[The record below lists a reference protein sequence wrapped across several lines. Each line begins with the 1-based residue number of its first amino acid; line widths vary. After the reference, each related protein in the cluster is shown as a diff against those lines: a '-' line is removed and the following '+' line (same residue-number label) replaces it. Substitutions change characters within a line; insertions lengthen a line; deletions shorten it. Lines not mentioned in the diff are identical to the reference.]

1 MKKTFTIS
9 ISGTVFHIEE
19 DAFEKLQGYLF
30 KLKNHFG
37 NDDEGREIVADIEAR
52 IADLFLEKSKGESKV
67 VVNEWIDDVIATMGT
82 PEDFES
88 QEAGGEP
95 VAGQAKRRKRLY
107 RDTEHRVFGG
117 VSSGLGAYFN
127 IDPVV
132 VRIIFVVL
140 LLMNGIGVLAYLVLW
155 IAVPKAETTS
165 QRLEMRGQEVTVS
178 NIERTIRDDIRES
191 KEAHVKPT
199 EKSAPLKQA
208 EKSSGSRGGGTN
220 VIKDILQAT
229 LIAFGIFMILT
240 GLFGLVGMIST
251 MMIGQSLASNWPLA
265 WDGFM
270 VSDMLNFFVSPGT
283 MIWGLI
289 MIGLLAGIPLL
300 AILYIGT
307 KLVFRYKSNNTA
319 IGLGMAG
326 VWLIALLALMII
338 SFKEVSNFKNRT
350 SLTSTETLA
359 PPEGKTLYLRPAPD
373 RYENYSKSDWD
384 IERFKTV
391 LVDGKPVLLGEPR
404 LDIEKSL
411 TGECVILIKKWA
423 RGKTQAE
430 ANEHIQSILYNYHLS
445 DSILTFDPWF
455 LPGKEARWHDQRV
468 EITLKLPEN
477 MSVHLGEGME
487 RLIYDIDNVTHT
499 WDGEM
504 IGKTWVM
511 KPEGLTMKDSIR

>member
-1 MKKTFTIS
+1 
-9 ISGTVFHIEE
+9 
-19 DAFEKLQGYLF
+19 
-30 KLKNHFG
+30 
-37 NDDEGREIVADIEAR
+37 
-52 IADLFLEKSKGESKV
+52 
-67 VVNEWIDDVIATMGT
+67 
-82 PEDFES
+82 
-88 QEAGGEP
+88 
-95 VAGQAKRRKRLY
+95 
-107 RDTEHRVFGG
+107 
-117 VSSGLGAYFN
+117 
-127 IDPVV
+127 
-132 VRIIFVVL
+132 
-140 LLMNGIGVLAYLVLW
+140 
-155 IAVPKAETTS
+155 
-165 QRLEMRGQEVTVS
+165 
-178 NIERTIRDDIRES
+178 
-191 KEAHVKPT
+191 
-199 EKSAPLKQA
+199 
-208 EKSSGSRGGGTN
+208 
-220 VIKDILQAT
+220 
-229 LIAFGIFMILT
+229 
-240 GLFGLVGMIST
+240 
-251 MMIGQSLASNWPLA
+251 
-265 WDGFM
+265 
-270 VSDMLNFFVSPGT
+270 
-283 MIWGLI
+283 
-289 MIGLLAGIPLL
+289 
-300 AILYIGT
+300 
-307 KLVFRYKSNNTA
+307 
-319 IGLGMAG
+319 
-326 VWLIALLALMII
+326 
-338 SFKEVSNFKNRT
+338 VSNFKNRT

>member
-19 DAFEKLQGYLF
+19 DAYEKLQGYLL
-30 KLKNHFG
+30 KLKSHFG

-52 IADLFLEKSKGESKV
+52 IADLFIEKSKGEGKV
-67 VVNEWIDDVIATMGT
+67 VVNEWVDEVIATMGT
-82 PEDFES
+82 PEEFENR
-88 QEAGGEP
+88 EVGGEP
-95 VAGQAKRRKRLY
+95 VAGQVKRRKRLY
-107 RDTEHRVFGG
+107 RDTEHRIFGG

-140 LLMNGIGVLAYLVLW
+140 LLINGIGILAYLVLW

-178 NIERTIRDDIRES
+178 NIERTIRDDVREPR
-191 KEAHVKPT
+191 EAQAKPSEKTAPVKP
-199 EKSAPLKQA
+199 AD
-208 EKSSGSRGGGTN
+208 KSSGSRSGGNN

-229 LIAFGIFMILT
+229 LIAFGIFMILA

-251 MMIGQSLASNWPLA
+251 LMIGHSVASNWPLA
-265 WDGFM
+265 WDGFN

-283 MIWGLI
+283 VTWGLI
-289 MIGLLAGIPLL
+289 MIGLLIGIPLL

-319 IGLGMAG
+319 VGLGMVG
-326 VWLIALLALMII
+326 IWLIALLSLVII
-338 SFKEVSNFKNRT
+338 SVKEVGNFKNRT
-350 SLTSTETLA
+350 SLTSTETLYLPA
-359 PPEGKTLYLRPAPD
+359 GKTLYLRPGVD
-373 RYENYSKSDWD
+373 RFGNYSEPDWD

-404 LDIEKSL
+404 LDIEKSS
-411 TGECVILIKKWA
+411 TGECVILIKKWS

-430 ANEHIQSILYNYHLS
+430 ANEHIQSIVYHYQLS

-455 LPGKEARWHDQRV
+455 MPGENAGWHDQRV
-468 EITLKLPEN
+468 EMTLKLPEN
-477 MSVHLGEGME
+477 MSVHLGAGME
-487 RLIYDIDNVTHT
+487 KLIYDIDNVSHT
-499 WDGEM
+499 WDGDM
-504 IGKTWVM
+504 IGKTWIM
-511 KPEGLTMKDSIR
+511 KPDGLTMKDSIR